1 MNGGIHK
8 FTEHSAKKLLLP
20 CILFWMWCPGN
31 LGVAL
36 HIFSLLNATS
46 IGWLENPLRSW
57 LYLCIPSMFGPSM
70 YPDLLTLPDRSHNRP
85 NGFQT
90 CLGVID
96 FKMEASQSNLSKTQV
111 EPQRLFWR
119 LWEIFNLLQVKTI
132 GQNQSKGTHIRAASP
147 LGRWLW
153 RSTATVYYNVIK
165 SLRKEDGLA
174 PCCLVEECLPDIP
187 GLVENPQGYK
197 ESYKDMR
204 KYSLNF

>member
-1 MNGGIHK
+1 MVPWESESCITRFLSPKCNINCV
-8 FTEHSAKKLLLP
+8 TRESTLKLALP
-20 CILFWMWCPGN
+20 
-31 LGVAL
+31 L
-36 HIFSLLNATS
+36 H
-46 IGWLENPLRSW
+46 PLHVWSFHVSW
-57 LYLCIPSMFGPSM
+57 SPHTP
-70 YPDLLTLPDRSHNRP
+70 RQVHNRP

-132 GQNQSKGTHIRAASP
+132 GQSQSKGTHIRTASP
-147 LGRWLW
+147 LGRHLW

-187 GLVENPQGYK
+187 GLVGNPQGYK

-204 KYSLNF
+204 KYSVNF